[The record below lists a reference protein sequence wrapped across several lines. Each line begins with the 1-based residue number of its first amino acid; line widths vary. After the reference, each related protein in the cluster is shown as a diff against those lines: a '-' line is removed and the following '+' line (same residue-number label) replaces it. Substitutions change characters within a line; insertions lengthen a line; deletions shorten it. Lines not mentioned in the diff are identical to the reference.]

1 MVAHDPGA
9 AAHVSHFGVVVAG
22 FIVLQIKGG
31 VDEAEIGEQPLGGG
45 ADGQLEQVVVGVA
58 GIVVDPFLD
67 FENLDREDGGFPVAQ
82 TGLRGQQQVADH
94 HAGFGGSV
102 GAVVYGAERHLGA
115 GPGVHGVQVV
125 DKSLHSLVGAFVCF
139 PIGLIRRVFVGRG
152 DGFGGDF
159 LEPVFPL
166 VRRQH
171 FRHLFAEFLRGS
183 QIQLQGDFLHHPG
196 AEGVRVLPAHA
207 GPDLDKLA

>member
-1 MVAHDPGA
+1 MVAHDPCA
-9 AAHVSHFGVVVAG
+9 AAHVGNLGVVIAG
-22 FIVLQIKGG
+22 LVVLQIKGS
-31 VDEAEIGEQPLGGG
+31 VDEAEVGEQPLGGG

-58 GIVVDPFLD
+58 GVVVDPFLD
-67 FENLDREDGGFPVAQ
+67 FKNLDGEDGGFPVAQ
-82 TGLRGQQQVADH
+82 AGFRSQQQVADH
-94 HAGFGGSV
+94 HAGLRGSV
-102 GAVVYGAERHLGA
+102 GAVVYGTERHLGA

-139 PIGLIRRVFVGRG
+139 PIGLIRRVFVGRSHSL
-152 DGFGGDF
+152 GGNF

-166 VRRQH
+166 VGRQH
-171 FRHLFAEFLRGS
+171 FRHLFAEFLCGS

-196 AEGVRVLPAHA
+196 TEGVCVLPAHA